1 MSSTFRNGRV
11 EREPAEPVKVERF
24 TADISPE
31 QLARQLTA
39 LQAATVEATEATRRN
54 RGNTKVTFED
64 VACPAGGATVVLRH
78 GLGRRAR
85 WRVVD
90 WMRPI
95 PGGSH
100 GLERSKSSNDTNDE
114 NTLTLLSFIAG
125 TATIEV
131 E

>member
-1 MSSTFRNGRV
+1 MSSTFRDGKVVRD
-11 EREPAEPVKVERF
+11 AATPVRAERF
-24 TADISPE
+24 TADTSPE
-31 QLARQLTA
+31 QLARQLNA
-39 LQAATVEATEATRRN
+39 LQEATVEAAEAARRN

-90 WMRPI
+90 WTRTI
-95 PGGSH
+95 PGGTH
-100 GLERSKSSNDTNDE
+100 GLERGISTANTNDE
-114 NTLTLLSFIAG
+114 NTLTLLSFVAG

>member
-1 MSSTFRNGRV
+1 MSSVYRDGKFT
-11 EREPAEPVKVERF
+11 REPAEPVRTEKFSRD
-24 TADISPE
+24 ADPATLAE
-31 QLARQLTA
+31 QLTR

-54 RGNTKVTFED
+54 RGNTKVVFED
-64 VACPAGGATVVLRH
+64 IACPAGGATVVLRH

>member
-1 MSSTFRNGRV
+1 MSSVYRGGKF

-24 TADISPE
+24 SKDADPATLAE
-31 QLARQLTA
+31 QLTR
-39 LQAATVEATEATRRN
+39 LQSATVEATEATRRN
-54 RGNTKVTFED
+54 RSNSKVVFED
-64 VACPAGGATVVLRH
+64 VACGAGGATVVLRH

-90 WMRPI
+90 WTRTT

-100 GLERSKSSNDTNDE
+100 GLERGISTANTNDE
-114 NTLTLLSFIAG
+114 NTLTLLSFVQG